1 MWPAGAL
8 WDLAQQI
15 LMLGGI
21 LVAYAFVRREGGGDP
36 RFRRPSITIEP
47 RARRLL
53 VIVALAVLFTTFGW
67 LGQAATQGL
76 AQSLAMALGGPSAEE
91 VYYCRQMLA
100 RADRS
105 GPPPKCVFG
114 GKVSALPGGG
124 WKCDKHGAP

>member
-15 LMLGGI
+15 LTLGGI
-21 LVAYAFVRREGGGDP
+21 LVAYAFVRRKAGGEA

-47 RARRLL
+47 RAKRLL
-53 VIVALAVLFTTFGW
+53 AVLGLAVLFTTCGW
-67 LGQAATQGL
+67 LGQAATLGY
-76 AQSLAMALGGPSAEE
+76 AQTLAMALGGPSAEE
-91 VYYCRQMLA
+91 IYYCRKMLA

-114 GKVSALPGGG
+114 GKVAAMPGGG
-124 WKCDKHGAP
+124 WTCNKHGRP